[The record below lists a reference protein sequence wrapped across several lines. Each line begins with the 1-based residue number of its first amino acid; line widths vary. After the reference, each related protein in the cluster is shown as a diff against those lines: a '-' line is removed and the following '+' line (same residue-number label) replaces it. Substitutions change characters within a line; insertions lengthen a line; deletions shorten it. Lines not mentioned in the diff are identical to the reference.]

1 MLTWGDRAPGFS
13 PAGCCVRIANRPVW
27 EFVVAGKN
35 SHSPH
40 HASKQYFPCGTL
52 HTSGSDPMEGSQCA
66 LAGSGTIASTG
77 GCSALLKPDC
87 WDPSPISTVD
97 LLVPRLYTHV
107 GHRTCYA
114 LARVRKIFL
123 ALIITPGG
131 TSSTSQPFD
140 SNDDFGFSPDM
151 DHQAENIQIT
161 IKFRFHCFIT
171 FVRFV

>member
-1 MLTWGDRAPGFS
+1 MLTWGDVPPGS
-13 PAGCCVRIANRPVW
+13 LLLGAVC
-27 EFVVAGKN
+27 
-35 SHSPH
+35 
-40 HASKQYFPCGTL
+40 
-52 HTSGSDPMEGSQCA
+52 GSQIDRCGSSSWQARTLTVPIMQVSSTSLVEHYTPPDRIQWRVPSA
-66 LAGSGTIASTG
+66 LLPAVVLLHPTG

-114 LARVRKIFL
+114 LARVRKISL